1 MNQWPR
7 RADWHKVAVETQ
19 TERPAVDAKSP
30 SSGIAHPGSAPGVV
44 AASVYANGKRV
55 ATDIAIDDAGEW
67 SKRPG
72 HVVAIGLFEPGLRPA
87 GPGAGAVRSPS
98 PRHRRRRQAAPAS
111 EARAIRRGAVHR
123 RADVADRR
131 RADRLRRNP
140 HLRRARIRCHRA
152 PRRFELVCAGTG
164 AMRVLSYRPLTRPTL
179 YPLLDPRFHRR
190 QLHAGGGDDSR
201 RGRRDRGSGLRL
213 RAQQSRCATPLHAA
227 PRPAAAAQRRCTAR
241 QCLPPP
247 RARGSD
253 VDRSGDA
260 AAVPRRDRSRAPRAG
275 GDRRAARGS
284 GVRVRSEPDER
295 PSRADQHYPPPGG
308 LGRHSRGAD
317 RDRRHLRHELRI
329 HARAQAGLRLFPRSR
344 RDCGHLHHALHAP
357 APLRLALSATLARA
371 RAVILEHAQLAHRQL
386 VDLERLQAC
395 LLHRHAAEGEPADR
409 QRAHRDGTERRRTDR
424 QRDHADG
431 GNGFGAADDF
441 TRHRRPPSGLTL
453 AALRRGAAGLSIAA
467 VMYHPRC
474 KNNGARGNIMPVRSA
489 LSVVLLASGALLA
502 ASVDA
507 GAQTYPD
514 RPIKIVVPVGPA
526 GSYDIVGRLLAD
538 QLSKRLGQSV
548 VVENRPGAGTVV
560 GTQAVINSPPDGYT
574 LLVGGLSNIVFNAG
588 LYQKLSYDPL
598 NDLVPVALVFNIS
611 YTLVGY
617 KNLPYS
623 TPKEVIAAA
632 KANPGA
638 LKLANA
644 GTGTGQ
650 HILGAA
656 FMRFTG
662 TKFLEVPYR
671 GSAAAFPDLLAGR
684 VDLFVDSTP
693 AALPYVKSG
702 QAKGIAILSSKRSAQ
717 MPDVPTMTESGVP
730 N

>member
-1 MNQWPR
+1 
-7 RADWHKVAVETQ
+7 
-19 TERPAVDAKSP
+19 
-30 SSGIAHPGSAPGVV
+30 
-44 AASVYANGKRV
+44 
-55 ATDIAIDDAGEW
+55 
-67 SKRPG
+67 
-72 HVVAIGLFEPGLRPA
+72 
-87 GPGAGAVRSPS
+87 
-98 PRHRRRRQAAPAS
+98 
-111 EARAIRRGAVHR
+111 
-123 RADVADRR
+123 
-131 RADRLRRNP
+131 
-140 HLRRARIRCHRA
+140 
-152 PRRFELVCAGTG
+152 
-164 AMRVLSYRPLTRPTL
+164 MRVLPDRPVARRALH
-179 YPLLDPRFHRR
+179 PLRHPRFHCR

-201 RGRRDRGSGLRL
+201 RGGRNRRSGLRF
-213 RAQQSRCATPLHAA
+213 RAQQGRCATPLHAA
-227 PRPAAAAQRRCTAR
+227 PRPATAAQRRGTPGQR
-241 QCLPPP
+241 LPPP

-253 VDRSGDA
+253 VDRSGHA

-284 GVRVRSEPDER
+284 GVRLRSEPDER
-295 PSRADQHYPPPGG
+295 PGRADQHHPPPGG
-308 LGRHSRGAD
+308 LGRHPRSAD
-317 RDRRHLRHELRI
+317 RDRRYLRHELRV
-329 HARAQAGLRLFPRSR
+329 HARAQAGLRLFRRPGWDSR
-344 RDCGHLHHALHAP
+344 HPHHALRAP

-371 RAVILEHAQLAHRQL
+371 RAVIFEHTQLAHRQL
-386 VDLERLQAC
+386 VDLERLQAR
-395 LLHRHAAEGEPADR
+395 LLHRHAAEREPADR
-409 QRAHRDGTERRRTDR
+409 QRAHRDGPERRRTDR
-424 QRDHADG
+424 QRDHAGG

-441 TRHRRPPSGLTL
+441 TRHRRPPCGLTL
-453 AALRRGAAGLSIAA
+453 AALRRGAAGLSITA
-467 VMYHPRC
+467 VMYHQRR
-474 KNNGARGNIMPVRSA
+474 KNNGAQGDIMPVRSTT
-489 LSVVLLASGALLA
+489 LSVVLLASAALLA

-507 GAQTYPD
+507 GAQSYPD

-548 VVENRPGAGTVV
+548 IVENRPGAGTVV

-588 LYQKLSYDPL
+588 LYQKLPYDPL

-611 YTLVGY
+611 YTLVAY
-617 KNLPYS
+617 KDLPYS

-702 QAKGIAILSSKRSAQ
+702 QAKGIAILSTKRSAQ

-730 N
+730 NLEIDSWIGLFAPAKTPPAAIARLQREIAQALPELKPRFEQNGGDVIELAPDRLKPFVASEYDKWIKIIRDAGIRLD